1 MNMKTIVMKYEITCG
16 SISGSIV
23 HSFDKK
29 ETAQAY
35 IKHLAETRRG
45 GLYEEK
51 KTKNT
56 YTCSKLYNTKGDKKY
71 ILFML
76 NPTTTIKTSHKQ
88 AVKLQEQLKKEM
100 SERKTNC

>member
-1 MNMKTIVMKYEITCG
+1 MKTIVVKYQVTCG
-16 SISGSIV
+16 AISGTIIK
-23 HSFDKK
+23 SFDNK
-29 ETAQAY
+29 ESAQAY
-35 IKHLAETRRG
+35 IKHLAETIRG

-56 YTCSKLYNTKGDKKY
+56 YTCSKLYNTNGDKKY

-76 NPTTTIKTSHKQ
+76 NPTATIKTSPRQ

-100 SERKTNC
+100 GDRKTNC